1 MKVNG
6 EGKSAG
12 DAFTYSISNPAI
24 LSRRCIME
32 KISDNYTAN
41 VERLRSLLDIDK
53 SFDIIEKRLVVGGR
67 RASLFFIDGFVKDEI
82 LEKILEF
89 FYGLKPEELPASLET
104 FQAEYL
110 PYIETEILEN
120 MEDALQNLLS
130 GVPCLFLSGMEGCL
144 AIDCRTYPARS
155 VEEPLKD
162 RTLRGSRD
170 GFVETIVFNTALIR
184 RRIRSP
190 RLHMEMM
197 NAGDS
202 SRTDIVLCYMEGKDN
217 GDCLNLLRE
226 RIQGIHTD
234 ALTMNQES
242 LAELLLP
249 GPWYNPFPRFRFTER
264 PDAAAASILE
274 GSIVVL
280 VDNSPSA
287 MIFPVSLFSITDE
300 ANDYYFPPITGTYLR
315 LSRGLITV
323 LSLVLTPFFLLLML
337 HPELVPGWLSFILVQ
352 DTIYVPLLLQF
363 LLLELA
369 IDGLKLAAIH
379 TPDMLS
385 TPLSVI
391 AGLVIGEFAVNSGW
405 FNSEVMLYMAFVTIA
420 NYSQS
425 NYELSYAIKF
435 MRILLLILTAAFGLP
450 GFLGGLAFVF
460 VSLLRCRT
468 FSGRGYLYPLIPFCW
483 ADLKRSLF
491 RTRL

>member
-1 MKVNG
+1 
-6 EGKSAG
+6 
-12 DAFTYSISNPAI
+12 
-24 LSRRCIME
+24 ME

-67 RASLFFIDGFVKDEI
+67 RASLFFMDGFVKDEI

-391 AGLVIGEFAVNSGW
+391 AGLVIGEFAVNLGW

>member
-1 MKVNG
+1 
-6 EGKSAG
+6 
-12 DAFTYSISNPAI
+12 
-24 LSRRCIME
+24 ME

-89 FYGLKPEELPASLET
+89 FYELKPEELPSSLET

-468 FSGRGYLYPLIPFCW
+468 FSGRSYLYPLIPFCW

-491 RTRL
+491 RARL

>member
-1 MKVNG
+1 
-6 EGKSAG
+6 
-12 DAFTYSISNPAI
+12 
-24 LSRRCIME
+24 ME

-491 RTRL
+491 RARL

>member
-1 MKVNG
+1 
-6 EGKSAG
+6 
-12 DAFTYSISNPAI
+12 
-24 LSRRCIME
+24 ME

-67 RASLFFIDGFVKDEI
+67 RASLFFMDGFVKDEI

-130 GVPCLFLSGMEGCL
+130 GVPCLFLSGMESCL

>member
-1 MKVNG
+1 
-6 EGKSAG
+6 
-12 DAFTYSISNPAI
+12 
-24 LSRRCIME
+24 ME
-32 KISDNYTAN
+32 KLSNDYTTDITNLRRLLRIDDN
-41 VERLRSLLDIDK
+41 
-53 SFDIIEKRLVVGGR
+53 FDILEKRLIIGGQ

-82 LEKILEF
+82 LEKILEY
-89 FYGLKPEELPASLET
+89 FYSLKPEDLPASPET
-104 FQAEYL
+104 FQAGFL
-110 PYIETEILEN
+110 PYVETEVLED
-120 MEDALQNLLS
+120 MDRVVQNLLS
-130 GVPCLFLSGMEGCL
+130 GVACLFLSGIEGCL
-144 AIDCRTYPARS
+144 AIDCRTYPARG

-190 RLHMEMM
+190 RLHMEML

-202 SRTDIVLCYMEGKDN
+202 SHTDIVLCYMEGKDN
-217 GDCLNLLRE
+217 EDCLNLLRK
-226 RIQGIHTD
+226 RIQDIHTD

-274 GSIVVL
+274 GSVVVL

-287 MIFPVSLFSITDE
+287 MIFPVSLFTITDE

-315 LSRGLITV
+315 LSRGLITF
-323 LSLVLTPFFLLLML
+323 LSLILTPLFLLLMT
-337 HPELVPGWLSFILVQ
+337 HPELVPGWLAFILVR
-352 DTIYVPLLLQF
+352 DTVYVPLLLQF

-435 MRILLLILTAAFGLP
+435 MRILLLILTAIFGLP
-450 GFLGGLAFVF
+450 GFLGGLVF
-460 VSLLRCRT
+460 LFISLLRCHT
-468 FSGRGYLYPLIPFCW
+468 FSGRSYLYPLIPFCW
-483 ADLKRSLF
+483 KDLKRTLF
-491 RTRL
+491 RVRL

>member
-1 MKVNG
+1 
-6 EGKSAG
+6 
-12 DAFTYSISNPAI
+12 
-24 LSRRCIME
+24 ME

-67 RASLFFIDGFVKDEI
+67 RASLFFMDGFVKDEI

-379 TPDMLS
+379 TPDILS

-491 RTRL
+491 RARL

>member
-1 MKVNG
+1 
-6 EGKSAG
+6 
-12 DAFTYSISNPAI
+12 
-24 LSRRCIME
+24 ME

-217 GDCLNLLRE
+217 GDCLNLLRK